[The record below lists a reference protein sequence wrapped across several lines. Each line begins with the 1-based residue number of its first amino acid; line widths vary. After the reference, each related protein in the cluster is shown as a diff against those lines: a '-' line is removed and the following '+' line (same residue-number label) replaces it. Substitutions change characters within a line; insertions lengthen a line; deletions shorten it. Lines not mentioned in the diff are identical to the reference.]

1 MEKKDDTPKEDGEEP
16 AKKKVRWVKVVKK
29 PAFHPTA
36 AGVKVM
42 QEHAKVHKKRD
53 TTTTDVMK
61 AVKRIGAKKTD
72 LHLTKAAKTA
82 KLLKIEPKGIKRL
95 PASSCLIIR

>member
-1 MEKKDDTPKEDGEEP
+1 M
-16 AKKKVRWVKVVKK
+16 RWVKVVKK